1 LSVVSCQLGARDG
14 DGDGDAGRDEAWRG
28 RGGDEVGRGGDEVG
42 RGGDEVGR
50 GGRGRAGQSTA
61 EGAGAVPD

>member
-1 LSVVSCQLGARDG
+1 MSVFSFQLGAR

-28 RGGDEVGRGGDEVG
+28 RGRDVAW
-42 RGGDEVGR
+42 R

-61 EGAGAVPD
+61 EGVGAVPD